1 MEDRQ
6 ISATRTISAP
16 AERLFAIVADPS
28 KHALIDGSGTVRSAQ
43 DGTPDR
49 LELGSRFGMTMRLGV
64 PYKIQNRVVEFEE
77 GKLIA
82 WRHMGLHVWRW
93 EFRALDEERTEVVE
107 TFDWSAVRWPKAYEV
122 AGIPRRNLRSMQ
134 ETLRRMEQIVL
145 I

>member
-16 AERLFAIVADPS
+16 ADRLFNIVADPS
-28 KHALIDGSGTVRSAQ
+28 KHALIDGSGTVRAAQ
-43 DGTPDR
+43 DGTPER
-49 LELGSRFGMTMRLGV
+49 LELGTKFGMSMRLGMS
-64 PYKIQNRVVEFEE
+64 YKILNKVVEFEE
-77 GKLIA
+77 GKVIG

-107 TFDWSAVRWPKAYEV
+107 TFDWSGVKWPKAYEL
-122 AGIPRRNLRSMQ
+122 AGIPRRNLRAMQ
-134 ETLRRMEQIVL
+134 ATLRRMEQIVL